1 MLAIFS
7 STTSLQSREG
17 VFQGGDN
24 IQQAVIATYILNWP
38 MGRFNYLSGVKC
50 HVFLKIVLELV
61 SGGFVI
67 NGEVRD

>member
-1 MLAIFS
+1 M
-7 STTSLQSREG
+7 
-17 VFQGGDN
+17 FQGGDN
-24 IQQAVIATYILNWP
+24 MQQAVIATYILNWP